1 MRPPRVLAAAIGAA
15 SLAACNDGVCAGVG
29 NPAFE
34 VAVQDARSGAP
45 LTDSVRIL
53 VHRLPDMGLVDSVAR
68 QIAPGQYSAGGERT
82 GRFTVVV
89 QRPGY
94 LPWTIENQTVTARCS
109 VQTVF
114 LTALLVRRDP

>member
-1 MRPPRVLAAAIGAA
+1 MVGAVAIP
-15 SLAACNDGVCAGVG
+15 LAACNDGVCAGVG
-29 NPAFE
+29 RPAFE
-34 VAVQDARSGAP
+34 VTVQDARSGAS

-53 VHRLPDMGLVDSVAR
+53 VHRVPDMGLVDSTAI
-68 QIAPGQYSAGGERT
+68 QIAPGVYWTANDRT

-94 LPWTIENQTVTARCS
+94 LPWTVENQTVTERCS

-114 LTALLVRRDP
+114 LTARLAPR

>member
-1 MRPPRVLAAAIGAA
+1 MRPHRLLAAPIVAA

-29 NPAFE
+29 RPAFE
-34 VAVQDARSGAP
+34 VTVQDAHTGAP

-53 VHRLPDMGLVDSVAR
+53 VHRLPDMAVVDSASR
-68 QIAPGQYSAGGERT
+68 QTAPGRYWAADERT

-94 LPWTIENQTVTARCS
+94 LPWTIENQTVTASCS
-109 VQTVF
+109 VLTVF
-114 LTALLVRRDP
+114 LAARLVPR